1 MAEVIQFNCPACGTL
16 LRLPLAMAAQQGPC
30 PSCDREIIAPDPGR
44 GIGAHEAPAA
54 APMEVPAAPI
64 REAEAR
70 QPVAPVQVPVCAKP
84 QRAILVLSCLL
95 SASVALAS
103 GFAFGVWSNR
113 QFMKVPPVTAPVSPP
128 PFVEKPAAIAE
139 PPAPEPVPVKPVI
152 ETPEADKKPEPPA
165 KVSAAAEAALRA
177 FLAAPDWA
185 ARSAHVLSPEKARG
199 AMEAYSHEAPD
210 GPTAFKSVSVKQSY
224 TDEKTGGTLFI
235 FYVMTD
241 MFPDGIP
248 VAVKETAG
256 GWRVDWPA
264 FVEFR
269 DNLFQKFVDGPAN
282 KTGSFHLIVT
292 PPPPERTANTE
303 NEHFAS
309 FLLKSPLADPRQL
322 AFVKK
327 SSGVAATF
335 QAAAESGGIFTPVLE
350 VAKRQT
356 AGGQSYFEVLEVT
369 ATDWLPREN

>member
-16 LRLPLAMAAQQGPC
+16 LRLPLAVAAQQGPC
-30 PSCDREIIAPDPGR
+30 PSCGREIIAPDPGR
-44 GIGAHEAPAA
+44 GIGAHE
-54 APMEVPAAPI
+54 VPAAVAVEVPVL
-64 REAEAR
+64 EAAV
-70 QPVAPVQVPVCAKP
+70 QAAAALVQVPVCGKP

-95 SASVALAS
+95 TGAVALTW
-103 GFAFGVWSNR
+103 GFVLGVRSNR
-113 QFMKVPPVTAPVSPP
+113 YFTRIPPVTAPVNPP
-128 PFVEKPAAIAE
+128 PKVEKAMAVPE
-139 PPAPEPVPVKPVI
+139 PPAPEPAPAPEIVPPKI
-152 ETPEADKKPEPPA
+152 EKKPEPPG
-165 KVSAAAEAALRA
+165 KVSAAAAAALRA
-177 FLAAPDWA
+177 FLEAPDWA
-185 ARSAHVLSPEKARG
+185 ARSAHVLFPENARG
-199 AMEAYSHEAPD
+199 AMEAYSHEVPD
-210 GPTAFKSVSVKQSY
+210 GPTAFKSISVKQSY

-282 KTGSFHLIVT
+282 KTGSFHLVVT
-292 PPPPERTANTE
+292 PPPPERGASTE
-303 NEHFAS
+303 NEHFSS

-356 AGGQSYFEVLEVT
+356 AGGQSYFEVLKVT